1 MKRIVFRQKDNCD
14 GNDTECLNGRKKRAD
29 REYWV
34 RLMNSFSVPFQA
46 LWCCVLYFIME
57 LISRRSFIGAW
68 KYMTDSPL
76 VFLYNAFLI
85 FTTMSV
91 AFLFRRRVWVR
102 VFVSGFWFVLSL
114 ANGIIL
120 SNRVTPF
127 TGQDLKLLADAKKV
141 VTEYIPPVL
150 FGLMMAGLAAGI
162 FFLIRY
168 FFKAPKY
175 QGKRNWFVDVVI
187 VGASIAL
194 FAGATEMGIHT
205 RILSS
210 YFGNLA
216 MSYQN
221 YGFPYCFAVTVFDT
235 GMNRPNGYSEKLIS
249 YIEKDE
255 DEKLPDSDTEG
266 AADTN
271 LIFLQLESFFDPET
285 VTGLKISEDPIPYFH
300 RLQKKYSSGMLKVPV
315 VGAGTVN
322 TEFEA
327 ITGMSLSYFGAGEY
341 PYKTVLKKETVE
353 SIPFDLREI
362 GYSTHAIHNNEAT
375 FYGRNTVYPN
385 LGFDTFTSEE
395 YMPDIT
401 DVTETGWVKDH
412 ILTSEI
418 MKALKSTEG
427 ADYVYTVSVQGHG
440 DYPTEPVISDPEI
453 TVTGAEKKEQNDYS
467 WEYYCEQIHEMDQF
481 VHELTDTLQNFDEPV
496 VLVMYGDHL
505 PTMGL
510 KESDVKGWNLY
521 RTPYIIWDNMG
532 LKKKDKNLAAYQIG
546 AEVLK
551 RLGLYDGT
559 LVRYHESERG
569 DRFYQ
574 SNLEVMQYDML
585 YGEQYVYN
593 GTNPFAPTDLKMGTE
608 PIQVERIVKSGT
620 DEEPLYYVY
629 GQNFTAASR
638 LAVNGE
644 MVKDT
649 VCVSNSLLLA
659 QGLEL
664 KGTDEI
670 SVVQK
675 SDTSNEILSETDEKP
690 LALYLEKGEATKN

>member
-1 MKRIVFRQKDNCD
+1 MKRIVFGQKDN
-14 GNDTECLNGRKKRAD
+14 GNRNDTGCLDGRGKKAD
-29 REYWV
+29 REALV
-34 RLMNSFSVPFQA
+34 RLMNRFSVPLQA
-46 LWCCVLYFIME
+46 LWCCILYFIME
-57 LISRRSFIGAW
+57 LISRRSFLGAW
-68 KYMTDSPL
+68 RYMTGSPL
-76 VFLYNAFLI
+76 VFLYNALLI

-91 AFLFRRRVWVR
+91 AFLVRRRVWVR

-127 TGQDLKLLADAKKV
+127 TGQDLKLLGDAKKV

-150 FGLMMAGLAAGI
+150 FGLMIAGLAAGI
-162 FFLIRY
+162 FFLVRY
-168 FFKAPKY
+168 FFRAPKY
-175 QGKRNWFVDVVI
+175 QGRRSWFADIAVVGGS
-187 VGASIAL
+187 VVLLAL
-194 FAGATEMGIHT
+194 STELGIHT
-205 RILSS
+205 RILSG

-216 MSYQN
+216 LSYQN
-221 YGFPYCFAVTVFDT
+221 YGFPYCFSVTVFDT
-235 GMNRPNGYSEKLIS
+235 GMSRPNGYSEKLIS

-255 DEKLPDSDTEG
+255 DEKLPASDTEG

-285 VTGLKISEDPIPYFH
+285 VESLKISEDPIPYFH
-300 RLQKKYSSGMLKVPV
+300 ELQKKYSSGMLKVPV

-327 ITGMSLSYFGAGEY
+327 ITGMSLAYFGAGEY

-353 SIPFDLREI
+353 SIPFDLKRV
-362 GYSTHAIHNNEAT
+362 GYSTHAIHNNEAS

-412 ILTSEI
+412 ILTAEI
-418 MKALKSTEG
+418 LKALNSTDG

-453 TVTGAEKKEQNDYS
+453 TVTGAEKKEQNNYS

-481 VHELTDTLQNFDEPV
+481 IRELTDALEDYDEPV

-510 KESDVKGWNLY
+510 KQSDVKGWNLY
-521 RTPYIIWDNMG
+521 RTPYVIWDNIG
-532 LKKKDKNLAAYQIG
+532 LEKVDKNLAAYQIG

-559 LVRYHESERG
+559 LVRYHEAERG
-569 DRFYQ
+569 DRYYQ

-585 YGEQYVYN
+585 YGDRYVYH
-593 GTNPFAPTDLKMGTE
+593 GTDTFAPTDMKMGTE
-608 PIQVERIVKSGT
+608 PIRVQRIVKSGT
-620 DEEPLYYVY
+620 AEEPLYYIY

-638 LAVNGE
+638 LEVNGE

-649 VCVSNSLLLA
+649 VYVSDSLLLA
-659 QGLEL
+659 QGLHL
-664 KGTDEI
+664 TSSDEI
-670 SVVQK
+670 SVAQK
-675 SDTSNEILSETDEKP
+675 SDTSNEILSETDQKP
-690 LALYLEKGEATKN
+690 LALYLDD